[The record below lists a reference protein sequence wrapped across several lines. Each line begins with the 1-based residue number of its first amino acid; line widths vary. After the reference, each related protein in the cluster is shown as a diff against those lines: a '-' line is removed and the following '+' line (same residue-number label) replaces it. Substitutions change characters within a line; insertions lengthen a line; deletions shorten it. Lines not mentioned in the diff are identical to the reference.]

1 MPDEDRERLSL
12 ADGSAVTVA
21 VAKASKEELGSDW
34 MNAIKTF
41 ASCFHAELLVD
52 S

>member
-12 ADGSAVTVA
+12 ADGSAVTVTA
-21 VAKASKEELGSDW
+21 AKASKEELDSGW

-41 ASCFHAELLVD
+41 ASCFHAKLLVN

>member
-21 VAKASKEELGSDW
+21 VTKASKEELDLDW
-34 MNAIKTF
+34 MNAVKTF
-41 ASCFHAELLVD
+41 ASCFHAELLVN